1 MRVGFVGIG
10 NMGRPMAVN
19 VLKAGHAVVALD
31 SEPARAERLALEHGA
46 SAAQRPEELGSVE
59 FVITMLPTGQIV
71 RDLYLRDGL
80 ASALRPGTVCID
92 MSSSDPAG
100 TRALGAE
107 LRGIGLILLDAPVSG
122 AVPRAQSG
130 TLTIMIGGD
139 DASAIERAKPLLA
152 AMGNRL
158 FEAGSLGC
166 GHALKALNNLVAAAA
181 FTATAEALLI
191 GKRFGL
197 DPARMIEVMNV
208 STARNFHTDV
218 VMSEHVIGGKFATG
232 FALGLLAKDVQIA
245 ADLARQVRLDA
256 PLSRLVNARWAHAR
270 DRLGPQR
277 DNSEAI
283 LSWDESLSE

>member
-59 FVITMLPTGQIV
+59 FVITMLPT
-71 RDLYLRDGL
+71 
-80 ASALRPGTVCID
+80 GTVCID